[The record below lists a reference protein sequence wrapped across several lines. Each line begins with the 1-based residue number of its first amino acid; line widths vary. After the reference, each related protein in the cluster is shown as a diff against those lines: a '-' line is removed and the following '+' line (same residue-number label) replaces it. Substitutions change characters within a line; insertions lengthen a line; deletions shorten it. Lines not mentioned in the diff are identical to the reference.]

1 MTEIARPDEIS
12 ATVAPSF
19 CACFTFE
26 FIKTVQREPRS
37 IGFLAKS
44 ASLAKSFTS
53 YFKEYKEPKEET
65 VIATPVSDLD
75 VLIEP
80 DVKDNSIEI
89 KEDSEIITEDST
101 EKIEPVKK
109 RTRNTKK

>member
-1 MTEIARPDEIS
+1 MLKKYITKLPDGKKTMNVCLLGRRILLTDGKIVNDSVLTE
-12 ATVAPSF
+12 
-19 CACFTFE
+19 
-26 FIKTVQREPRS
+26 
-37 IGFLAKS
+37 
-44 ASLAKSFTS
+44 SFTS

-89 KEDSEIITEDST
+89 KENSEIITEDST